1 MTEPYFIT
9 PPNFASDRKVHVVV
23 VGAGGNGSQM
33 LGHIG
38 RLDRAIRAQLG
49 SGLEVTV
56 FDPDSVSEANVGRQV
71 FGVHDIGINKAI
83 IMVHRINALYDLD
96 WRAEPTAFSPDRYHF
111 ASFDLLVGCVDSG
124 RFRHALGTFWH
135 SRHSDSLWLDLGN
148 VADSGQVVLGH
159 LGKPGSRSEL
169 RLPNVYDLY
178 GDQLLAGDHDDM
190 PSCSLAEAL
199 QRQYWS
205 VNPATV
211 SAAVPILDGLFL
223 RGGIRHHGSLIRID
237 PYSVV
242 PLLVDPEQWSAMG
255 L

>member
-1 MTEPYFIT
+1 MSPPFFIT
-9 PPNFASDRKVHVVV
+9 PQNFASDRKVRVVV
-23 VGAGGNGSQM
+23 VGAGGNGSQL
-33 LGHIG
+33 LGHLG

-49 SGLEVTV
+49 KGLDVTV

-71 FGVHDIGINKAI
+71 FGVHDIGFNKAI
-83 IMVHRINALYDLD
+83 IMVHSVNAKYDLD
-96 WRAEPTAFSPDRYHF
+96 WHAEPKAFDPNQH

-124 RFRHALGTFWH
+124 RFRHALGQFWH
-135 SRHSDSLWLDLGN
+135 SRLTDSLWLDLGN
-148 VADSGQVVLGH
+148 GADSGQVVLGH
-159 LGKPGSRSEL
+159 LGKAGSRSDL

-211 SAAVPILDGLFL
+211 SAAAPILDGLFL
-223 RGGIRHHGSLIRID
+223 RGGLRHHGSLIRID

-242 PLLVDPEQWSAMG
+242 PLLVDPEQWSEMG

>member
-1 MTEPYFIT
+1 MSPPFFIT
-9 PPNFASDRKVHVVV
+9 PQNFASDRKVRVVV
-23 VGAGGNGSQM
+23 VGAGGNGSQL
-33 LGHIG
+33 LGHLG

-49 SGLEVTV
+49 KGLDVTV

-71 FGVHDIGINKAI
+71 FGVHDIGFNKAI
-83 IMVHRINALYDLD
+83 IMVHSVNAKYDLD
-96 WRAEPTAFSPDRYHF
+96 WHAEPKAFDPNRH

-124 RFRHALGTFWH
+124 RFRHALGQFWH
-135 SRHSDSLWLDLGN
+135 SRLTDSLWLDLGN
-148 VADSGQVVLGH
+148 GADSGQVVLGH
-159 LGKPGSRSEL
+159 LGKAGSRSDL

-211 SAAVPILDGLFL
+211 SAAAPILDGLFL
-223 RGGIRHHGSLIRID
+223 RGGLRHHGSLIRID

-242 PLLVDPEQWSAMG
+242 PLLVDPEQWSEMG

>member
-1 MTEPYFIT
+1 MSPPFFIT
-9 PPNFASDRKVHVVV
+9 PQNFASDRKVRVVV
-23 VGAGGNGSQM
+23 VGAGGNGSQL

-49 SGLEVTV
+49 KGLDVTV
-56 FDPDSVSEANVGRQV
+56 FDPDCVSEANVGRQV
-71 FGVHDIGINKAI
+71 FGVHDIGFNKAI
-83 IMVHRINALYDLD
+83 IMVHGVNTKYDLD
-96 WRAEPTAFSPDRYHF
+96 WHAEPKAFDPKRH

-124 RFRHALGTFWH
+124 RFRHALGQFWH
-135 SRHSDSLWLDLGN
+135 SRPTDSLWLDLGN
-148 VADSGQVVLGH
+148 GADSGQVVLGH

-178 GDQLLAGDHDDM
+178 GDQLLTGDHDDM

-199 QRQYWS
+199 QRQHWS

-223 RGGIRHHGSLIRID
+223 RGGIHHHGSLIRID